1 MPARSPRAS
10 SRDAILRVFAEHVAD
25 RGYADTSLA
34 DIAAELDLSKGT
46 IVHHFGSKE
55 TLLRELHVAYFTR
68 RFAEADYVLA
78 QLKDP
83 VSRLV
88 AMIYALL
95 AAHRDD
101 RAASLACLRELVRY
115 FDGDL
120 TGYVREQRA
129 RYMAI
134 VSEIIRDGV
143 GGGAFATTDPK
154 TSALQVFGMCNY
166 AWTWYR
172 PDGSQSVEDIA
183 RLFARN
189 ILGGL
194 TRHPGPE
201 SASDDLIAQAMDT
214 VRRAPGRVPPV
225 SGEVRHDLGGQE
237 LG

>member
-1 MPARSPRAS
+1 MRARTPRAS

-34 DIAAELDLSKGT
+34 DVAAELDLSKGT

-78 QLKDP
+78 QLEDP

-115 FDGDL
+115 FEGDL
-120 TGYVREQRA
+120 TDYVRKQRV
-129 RYMAI
+129 RYTEI
-134 VSEIIRDGV
+134 VVDILRAGV
-143 GGGAFATTDPK
+143 ERGLLHTPDPQM
-154 TSALQVFGMCNY
+154 TALQVFGMCNY

-172 PDGSQSVEDIA
+172 PDGPQTVEDIA
-183 RLFARN
+183 RLFAHN
-189 ILGGL
+189 VLAGL
-194 TRHPGPE
+194 VPRRGAGRE
-201 SASDDLIAQAMDT
+201 LDELITAAIET
-214 VRRAPGRVPPV
+214 VRRAPGR
-225 SGEVRHDLGGQE
+225 S
-237 LG
+237 